1 MALTAETPALIVCD
15 AQNDFIE
22 DGGRFI
28 KAHAQAYR
36 PEEKAQFY
44 QACRTLIDAYR
55 ASGSPVI
62 YACTE
67 LRADGLDSAL
77 SEKALGH
84 RSSGPFPVEGTW
96 GARIVEP
103 LAPESN
109 DIILRKTGHS
119 AFRFTPL
126 HRILRN
132 IGADSVVLV
141 GGPLYTSVNASGR
154 DAAAHGYMAF
164 TVPEALYPFNYPHP
178 EYLRMRTHVIS
189 LAQARE
195 RLSRASRPGAAQGS
209 RGPSHWASLLHK
221 SCLLLID
228 LQNGFVR
235 REGFSA
241 GAHELRP
248 DLAFREDDY
257 RRLLGN
263 NAKLINWAH
272 EKGVPVVNV
281 RVVVRRDGADSALY
295 ADAQHSGKPIPLLC
309 VEGDWNAEYAQE
321 IAPTQKD
328 IQLVKQGH
336 SAFGFTILDRMLSN
350 LGVKQC
356 IVTGGNIGGCL
367 EETLRDGN
375 ALGYSMVTVR
385 DAAYRPGDSRLD
397 LMAEECEIVSTDQI
411 LAASP
416 IMASD
421 QGEVAAGFA
430 R

>member
-1 MALTAETPALIVCD
+1 MALTAETPALVVCD

-22 DGGRFI
+22 DGGWFVESRG
-28 KAHAQAYR
+28 QTYR
-36 PEEKAQFY
+36 PEGKAQFY
-44 QACRTLIDAYR
+44 LACRTLIDAVR
-55 ASGSPVI
+55 SSGSPVI
-62 YACTE
+62 YACTV
-67 LRADGLDSAL
+67 LRADGRDSAL
-77 SEKALGH
+77 SVKTDRH
-84 RSSGPFPVEGTW
+84 RGSGPFLVDGTW
-96 GARIVEP
+96 GARVVEP
-103 LAPESN
+103 LAPQSN
-109 DIILRKTGHS
+109 DIVVRKTGHS

-141 GGPLYTSVNASGR
+141 GGPLYSSVNASGR

-164 TVPEALYPFNYPHP
+164 AVTEALYPFNYPHP

-189 LAQARE
+189 LSEARE
-195 RLSRASRPGAAQGS
+195 RLRKPSQLGASYGS
-209 RGPSHWASLLHK
+209 RMPSHWASLLQK

-235 REGFSA
+235 REGFGA
-241 GAHELRP
+241 GSHELRP

-257 RRLLGN
+257 RRLLAN
-263 NAKLINWAH
+263 NARLINWAH

-281 RVVVRRDGADSALY
+281 RVVIRRDGADSALY

-309 VEGDWNAEYAQE
+309 VEGDWNAEYAEE

-336 SAFGFTILDRMLSN
+336 SAFSFTILDRMLSN

-375 ALGYSMVTVR
+375 ALGYSMVAVH
-385 DAAYRPGDSRLD
+385 DASYRPGDSRLD

-411 LAASP
+411 LSANPSAVSDAADLLPS
-416 IMASD
+416 
-421 QGEVAAGFA
+421 FA
-430 R
+430 K